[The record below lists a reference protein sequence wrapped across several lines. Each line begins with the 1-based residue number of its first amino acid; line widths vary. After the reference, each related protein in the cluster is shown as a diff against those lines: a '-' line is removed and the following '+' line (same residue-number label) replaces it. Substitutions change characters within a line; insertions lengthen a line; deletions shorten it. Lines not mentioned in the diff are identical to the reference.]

1 MTHQTNNNN
10 WHDLIILIQLKPMN
24 KMTID
29 QFKSLNDNWYST
41 LTIWICT
48 LCFVL
53 YCWLGEPLTKALA
66 YSNWA
71 LHCESQHRSN
81 ENAAM
86 NNSSRVLIDW
96 LSSLPSFCS
105 SLSRH
110 FVHFAKCK
118 KLFSLNLITCIKNTL
133 STHCQTI
140 TRWYE

>member
-1 MTHQTNNNN
+1 MTYRTNNNDN
-10 WHDLIILIQLKPMN
+10 NSHDLIILIQLKRMN

-86 NNSSRVLIDW
+86 KTVQECWSIGSPLCLRSVLRWADILCTLQSARNCF
-96 LSSLPSFCS
+96 LS
-105 SLSRH
+105 
-110 FVHFAKCK
+110 
-118 KLFSLNLITCIKNTL
+118 TL
-133 STHCQTI
+133 SPV
-140 TRWYE
+140 